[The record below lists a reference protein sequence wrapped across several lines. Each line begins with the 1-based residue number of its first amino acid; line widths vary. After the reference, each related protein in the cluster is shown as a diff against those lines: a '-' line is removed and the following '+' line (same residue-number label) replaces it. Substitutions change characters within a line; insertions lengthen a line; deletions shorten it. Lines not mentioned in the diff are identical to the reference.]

1 MMQNDLLKIGQKV
14 AKSSSKK
21 NATPKGIAFSNLFK
35 CAYAP
40 NFSITAVVT
49 PVLEK
54 PPSWN
59 KFCIVT

>member
-1 MMQNDLLKIGQKV
+1 MRKQTVKILTDCFFHFN
-14 AKSSSKK
+14 AKK
-21 NATPKGIAFSNLFK
+21 NATPKGIAFSALYK
-35 CAYAP
+35 RAYAP

-49 PVLEK
+49 PVLEN